1 MADLSSDAAQ
11 RLAETQDAITETRY
25 VDDDE
30 VEASVKRSFEQL
42 RDAFAAF
49 DADGDGKLTEK
60 EVIAA
65 LTRKTGQG
73 TELSEEAA
81 RATWKRWQY
90 KYDLNNDGKIS
101 IEELVDATAD

>member
-1 MADLSSDAAQ
+1 MDDADLSA
-11 RLAETQDAITETRY
+11 LAETQDVIIETQY

-49 DADGDGKLTEK
+49 DADGDGKLTED
-60 EVIAA
+60 EVVAA

-81 RATWKRWQY
+81 RATWRRWQGMF
-90 KYDLNNDGKIS
+90 DVNNDGKIS
-101 IEELVDATAD
+101 IDELFARELVDEA

>member
-1 MADLSSDAAQ
+1 MADLEA
-11 RLAETQDAITETRY
+11 LAETQDAIVATQY

-49 DADGDGKLTEK
+49 DADGDGKLTED
-60 EVIAA
+60 EVVAA

-73 TELSEEAA
+73 TELSEEVA
-81 RATWKRWQY
+81 RSMWRKWQFQF
-90 KYDLNNDGKIS
+90 DLNNDGKIS
-101 IEELVDATAD
+101 IEELAVFATSD